1 MLTMSIMLGIA
12 CVVMTVQQMKIV
24 KLIQENQMLKDKS
37 RAYIEMLK
45 QWQRQDAEK
54 GNFINL

>member
-1 MLTMSIMLGIA
+1 
-12 CVVMTVQQMKIV
+12 MTVQQMKV
-24 KLIQENQMLKDKS
+24 VSLLNENQMLKDKS

>member
-1 MLTMSIMLGIA
+1 MLTMSIMLGVA
-12 CVVMTVQQMKIV
+12 CVVMTVQQMKV
-24 KLIQENQMLKDKS
+24 VSLLKENQMLKDKS

>member
-1 MLTMSIMLGIA
+1 MSIMLGIA

-24 KLIQENQMLKDKS
+24 KLIQENQMLKDKN